1 MNEIILI
8 PIIIGIVAT
17 LKMAGLPSRYAPI
30 LSLLLGM
37 SLAYFLSPIPNIE
50 NVMNGIVAGLSASG
64 LYSGAKATISAK

>member
-8 PIIIGIVAT
+8 PVIIGIVAA

-50 NVMNGIVAGLSASG
+50 NVVNGIIAGLSASG